1 MPGNFQDIR
10 IFVAVYEELS
20 FTAAAKR
27 EHSTQSGVSQH
38 IRKMEENLGTKLFFR
53 GSGSVSPTPAG
64 EIFYVGC
71 VEILRKHERLRREM
85 QQFGSSLEGEIIV
98 GLMPTM
104 TRCALA
110 PALASFSEAHP
121 NVVVHIIE
129 SYSSTLTQQVRS
141 GDLAF
146 AIVPAATNTVGLRS
160 QLFLHTPELL
170 VSRRPSKLEHRAPLR
185 PSELPPLK
193 LVLPRK
199 LNTRRSRIETY
210 LTANGV
216 TIERL
221 LELDSMFGTIDYVS
235 QTDWV
240 TVLPAIMMVNDIEKS
255 ELTINALVEP
265 ALRLD
270 LIAIEPSRTLM
281 PEAAE
286 AFLDTLRE
294 KAVLINNRVSEL
306 MLRAELP
313 ESRKPVRQRR
323 AS

>member
-1 MPGNFQDIR
+1 
-10 IFVAVYEELS
+10 
-20 FTAAAKR
+20 
-27 EHSTQSGVSQH
+27 
-38 IRKMEENLGTKLFFR
+38 
-53 GSGSVSPTPAG
+53 
-64 EIFYVGC
+64 
-71 VEILRKHERLRREM
+71 
-85 QQFGSSLEGEIIV
+85 
-98 GLMPTM
+98 
-104 TRCALA
+104 
-110 PALASFSEAHP
+110 
-121 NVVVHIIE
+121 
-129 SYSSTLTQQVRS
+129 
-141 GDLAF
+141 
-146 AIVPAATNTVGLRS
+146 
-160 QLFLHTPELL
+160 
-170 VSRRPSKLEHRAPLR
+170 
-185 PSELPPLK
+185 
-193 LVLPRK
+193 VL
-199 LNTRRSRIETY
+199 RSRIETY